1 MTKPGF
7 PYFFMELPDKT
18 KLFVAIKKN
27 FPIQFGRELL
37 ASEAILNCPEK
48 IDWKQCKMNKEEE
61 IECVKNLRDG
71 FKPFD
76 FTLQ

>member
-48 IDWKQCKMNKEEE
+48 VDWKQCKMSKEEE
-61 IECVKNLRDG
+61 IECVKNLREG

-76 FTLQ
+76 FTL